1 MTLQAHFM
9 VLAKR
14 KHLQYLKKSE
24 IYINTFKQIGNCF
37 TFDTDLFENLEGFAC
52 EKYGCSTTNEARY
65 EKFCL
70 KKKAPEPQQLPPT
83 CDALLC
89 HIKRVNYVTSIIKK
103 SISKVNPKILMMVKV
118 TMMTITKIKMQ
129 MTIIA
134 NDNEE
139 TLTFI
144 QKSF

>member
-24 IYINTFKQIGNCF
+24 IYINTFKQVGNCF
-37 TFDTDLFENLEGFAC
+37 TFDIDLFENLDGFVC
-52 EKYGCSTTNEARY
+52 ELYGCSTTNEARY

-89 HIKRVNYVTSIIKK
+89 HIKRVNYVTSIIKT
-103 SISKVNPKILMMVKV
+103 STSKVNPKILMMVKV
-118 TMMTITKIKMQ
+118 TMMTITTIKMQ

-134 NDNEE
+134 NDNEG